1 MDFAE
6 EIKSLADRAQKVKG
20 TLTTEEATKT
30 ALILPFI
37 MALGYDVFNPLE
49 VMPEFIADVAGRRGE
64 KVDYAIMQDG
74 KPLLY

>member
-1 MDFAE
+1 M
-6 EIKSLADRAQKVKG
+6 
-20 TLTTEEATKT
+20 
-30 ALILPFI
+30 PFI

-74 KPLLY
+74 KPYYN